1 MGLDMFLSLRKEE
14 YVSDYS
20 DGKEVVYP
28 KELAEFEKE
37 IIKKSFRFVSK
48 QTSYNIGYWR
58 KANAIHNWFVEECA
72 DGVDECQ
79 DIVVERKQAERLLDL
94 CNQVLIDHSLAE
106 ELLPCKSGF
115 FFGSTEYNE
124 WYFMDIEYTRKTLK
138 MAVKF
143 LAQNDDYKLVYNAS
157 W

>member
-20 DGKEVVYP
+20 DGKEVAYP

-79 DIVVERKQAERLLDL
+79 DIVVGLKQAERLLDS
-94 CNQVLIDHSLAE
+94 CNQVLIDHSLAK

-124 WYFMDIEYTRKTLK
+124 WYFMDVEYTRRTLK

-143 LAQNDDYKLVYNAS
+143 LAQNDDYTLVYNAS